1 MSLSRAF
8 HFVFCVLPTQPTSR
22 GLCVCAVNETGS
34 IPPGN
39 AKGNTTWSIKRSAP
53 KPELKLTPGKG
64 LQDLTCSVEDL
75 VDQVVKTNKVL
86 LLCLPTFAVC
96 ERPALA
102 HLHNPFQQNIVQKDF
117 YHALQVVA
125 FVKGTRTQP
134 QCGFSYKVLSILN
147 ESKVSFEVVGTPFHA
162 CTS

>member
-1 MSLSRAF
+1 M
-8 HFVFCVLPTQPTSR
+8 
-22 GLCVCAVNETGS
+22 
-34 IPPGN
+34 
-39 AKGNTTWSIKRSAP
+39 
-53 KPELKLTPGKG
+53 
-64 LQDLTCSVEDL
+64 
-75 VDQVVKTNKVL
+75 KTNKVL